1 MSTESL
7 TTRVY
12 RELRR
17 IAARVMATERSQTL
31 QPTAVVHEAWL
42 RLAGAE
48 RTEPG
53 SGAFVATA
61 ARAIRRVLVDHARR
75 RQREC
80 RGGGRWQ
87 RVPLDR
93 VEPAAVPDTTTLVA
107 LDEALGTLAAEDPLK
122 ARIVEL
128 RFFAGLDLDETADA
142 LGVSR
147 STVSREWR
155 FARAWLRN
163 AIGEGGR

>member
-1 MSTESL
+1 MVS
-7 TTRVY
+7 
-12 RELRR
+12 
-17 IAARVMATERSQTL
+17 ERPQTL

-42 RLAGAE
+42 RLAGGE
-48 RTEPG
+48 RVEPG
-53 SGAFVATA
+53 SGAFVASA

-80 RGGGRWQ
+80 RGGGRWE
-87 RVPLDR
+87 RIPLDR
-93 VEPAAVPDTTTLVA
+93 VEPATVPDSTTLVA
-107 LDEALGTLAAEDPLK
+107 LDEALGHLAIEDPLK

-128 RFFAGLDLDETADA
+128 RFFAGLDLDETSAA

-155 FARAWLRN
+155 FARAWLRH
-163 AIGEGGR
+163 AVGEGGR